1 MGVLRHLMPRT
12 YKINSRWIEHINMKK
27 QNFKM
32 FKRKYSRIYK
42 IVKFLYTHV
51 HICTILCKCV
61 SVIMYVHFALGS
73 VFLLGSFLPHF
84 PRPAPR
90 KSAGPPASALA
101 RVSHTVCIPLCFAH
115 VVIHECTHS
124 LTGKVHRCRDLT

>member
-101 RVSHTVCIPLCFAH
+101 RVSHTSPAFPSSPSPSPPH
-115 VVIHECTHS
+115 VAAPWLLLGCS
-124 LTGKVHRCRDLT
+124 MLPSS